1 MIFYFCTHY
10 REYNHAFVDV
20 NVKVE
25 ELREKKEV
33 QPLIE
38 FQRVVT
44 ENIKNNIS
52 SIITTAGRILND
64 ENEIIKFLD
73 SFLKGLSLLSLSLSL
88 SLSLILSITD

>member
-33 QPLIE
+33 QPLID

-44 ENIKNNIS
+44 ENIKNNITL
-52 SIITTAGRILND
+52 INTTAGRILN
-64 ENEIIKFLD
+64 ENETIESLD
-73 SFLKGLSLLSLSLSL
+73 ILKGLSLSSLSLSLSL
-88 SLSLILSITD
+88 SLS